1 MTVSQLKAILSSV
14 DDKTKISFFVND
26 QPANLNKIEA
36 RYYGFFDDK
45 IDQFIGIE
53 LESRN
58 DPAGTRYEK

>member
-14 DDKTKISFFVND
+14 DDKTEISFFVND

-36 RYYGFFDDK
+36 RYYGFRDDK
-45 IDQFIGIE
+45 IDQYIGIE
-53 LESRN
+53 LEPRN